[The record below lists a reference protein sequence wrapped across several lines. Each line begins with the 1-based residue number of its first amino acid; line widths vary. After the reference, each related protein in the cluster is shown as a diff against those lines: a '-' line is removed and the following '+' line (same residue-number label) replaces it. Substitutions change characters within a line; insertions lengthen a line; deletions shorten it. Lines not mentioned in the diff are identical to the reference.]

1 MQKLYDMPSLDWK
14 SLLVLACCISL
25 VFPSCAGSPGP
36 KKPDYQLS
44 QLVVYDD
51 YYDGYIGTM
60 NSSLDKRYRYIIRD
74 EFGSKAKTLDEA
86 QRYHLKYYTGSKSRG
101 VINLTLAAANVII
114 FPIYIA
120 KAFSSSGKKGN
131 YKKGLRYL
139 EEGRN
144 GEAIEAFNKALKVET
159 KKSKREAR
167 RIQKEKRIR
176 EAQKKAR
183 RITEEQAREA
193 PPSVNP
199 DAIWLRNGTDIHFR
213 LGQAHDRA
221 GDASS
226 ALEHYSIFLDYS
238 TGVNRFKYTSNPR
251 PSGSLPELFAIAK
264 NRIKALEPLEKQDSE
279 FPIP

>member
-1 MQKLYDMPSLDWK
+1 MPSLDWK
-14 SLLVLACCISL
+14 SLLVLACCTSL
-25 VFPSCAGSPGP
+25 VFPSCAGSPDP
-36 KKPDYQLS
+36 KQPDFQVS

-51 YYDGYIGTM
+51 YYDSYFGMM
-60 NSSLDKRYRYIIRD
+60 NSSLDKRYRYVIRD
-74 EFGSKAKTLDEA
+74 EFGAKAKTLDEA
-86 QRYHLKYYTGSKSRG
+86 QRYYLKYYTGLTSRG
-101 VINLTLAAANVII
+101 AVNMTLAAANVII

-144 GEAIEAFNKALKVET
+144 REAIEAFNKALKVET
-159 KKSKREAR
+159 KKSEKETR
-167 RIQKEKRIR
+167 RIQKEKSIK

-193 PPSVNP
+193 PESVNP

-213 LGQAHDRA
+213 LGQAYDRA

-226 ALEHYSIFLDYS
+226 ALEHYRIFLDYS
-238 TGVNRFKYTSNPR
+238 TGVNRFKYCSNPR
-251 PSGSLPELFAIAK
+251 RSGRLPELFLIAK
-264 NRIKALEPLEKQDSE
+264 NRIKALEPLEKQGSE